1 MLFINHTKAD
11 DITNDAS
18 LMLSL
23 MHVRY
28 ENTFYKRDIKME
40 KNEANERSQEDIGE
54 GKLQGLR
61 SESLEKPKGKSLLKI
76 V

>member
-1 MLFINHTKAD
+1 
-11 DITNDAS
+11 
-18 LMLSL
+18 
-23 MHVRY
+23 
-28 ENTFYKRDIKME
+28 ME